1 MTDRLSLPPRYRRM
15 VEELLC
21 EHVPGAEV
29 WAYGSRVNGES
40 HEGSDL
46 DLVVRGPA
54 LEPLGVEFIDLIEA
68 FQESNIPILVQAHDW
83 ANLPE
88 SFHREIERDY
98 VVVQSRGQGEWR
110 EAVWGELAT
119 LEYGKSLRGYKSSD
133 GRYKVYGTNG
143 PIGWSREPLCDKA
156 SVIIGRK
163 GAYRGVHYSPDPFF
177 VIDTA
182 FYMQPK
188 VDLDTRWAY
197 YHLLTVDI
205 NGMDSGSAI
214 PSTSR
219 EDFYD
224 LPVDVPPLSEQRA
237 IAHVLGTLDDKIELN
252 RRMNETLEAMAR
264 ALFKAW
270 FVDFEPVRA
279 KMESRWRKCES
290 LPGLPAEHYDL
301 FPDRM
306 VDSEL
311 GEIPEGWEVKA
322 LAEIANLNPESWSR
336 TNHPSSLEYVDL
348 ANTKWGIIEST
359 QLIPWKDAPSRAKR
373 VLRSGDTVI
382 GTVRPGNGAYSFI
395 GTNGLTGSTGFAVL
409 RPIRPRFRELVYL
422 SATIRENIE
431 RLAHRADGA
440 AYPAVRPNVVA
451 ETQVVFPS
459 IETDIADCFS
469 DMVGPILDKVESN
482 KRESHFLDAKR
493 DALLPRLVSGRV
505 KVNATRQANREVSK

>member
-1 MTDRLSLPPRYRRM
+1 MTDRLSLSPRHRRM
-15 VEELLC
+15 VEELLR
-21 EHVPGAEV
+21 EHVPDAEV

-54 LEPLGVEFIDLIEA
+54 LEPLGVEFIDLVEA
-68 FQESNIPILVQAHDW
+68 LQVSNIPILVQAHDW
-83 ANLPE
+83 SNLPE

-98 VVVQSRGQGEWR
+98 VVVQSSGQGEWR

-143 PIGWSREPLCDKA
+143 PIGWNSEPLCDRA

-182 FYMQPK
+182 FYLQPK

-224 LPVDVPPLSEQRA
+224 LPVDVPPLLEQRA
-237 IAHVLGTLDDKIELN
+237 IAHVLGTLDDNIELN

-264 ALFKAW
+264 ALFKSW

-279 KMESRWRKCES
+279 KMEGRWRRGES
-290 LPGLPAEHYDL
+290 FPGLPAEYYDL
-301 FPDRM
+301 FPDRL

-311 GEIPEGWEVKA
+311 GEIPEGWEVKTLEDVAEQRREGVKPHDLNSDTPYIA
-322 LAEIANLNPESWSR
+322 LEHMPKRCIALSEWGVAQGLASGKFRFKQGDVLFGKLRPYFHKAGIAPVNGVCSTDIVVITPISEQWLGYVLGHTSSREFVDYTDATSTGTRMPR
-336 TNHPSSLEYVDL
+336 TN
-348 ANTKWGIIEST
+348 
-359 QLIPWKDAPSRAKR
+359 WKDMARYKLALPSDDVVGA
-373 VLRSGDTVI
+373 LDGI
-382 GTVRPGNGAYSFI
+382 ARPW
-395 GTNGLTGSTGFAVL
+395 
-409 RPIRPRFRELVYL
+409 
-422 SATIRENIE
+422 IE
-431 RLAHRADGA
+431 RLLSAIHQSRTLA
-440 AYPAVRPNVVA
+440 AQRN
-451 ETQVVFPS
+451 
-459 IETDIADCFS
+459 
-469 DMVGPILDKVESN
+469 
-482 KRESHFLDAKR
+482 
-493 DALLPRLVSGRV
+493 ALLPGLVSG
-505 KVNATRQANREVSK
+505 EVGI